1 MPIDHRTKAEAF
13 QNLHAGP
20 GAFVIANVWD
30 QGTARIMAGHGF
42 KALAT
47 SSGAAAGTL
56 GRGDGKM
63 SRAEAMAHARIIS
76 AATDLPVSG
85 DLENGFGDTPED
97 AATTI
102 REAAAAGLS
111 GASIED
117 YSGKAI
123 YPLDQAVKRIEAAVA
138 AARSLP
144 HPFVLTARSENF
156 LRGNP
161 DLDDTL
167 MRLKAFEAAGADCLM
182 APGLPDLAAVRQV
195 CQSLTKPV
203 NYMVAL
209 PGKTMTKADLESA
222 GVRRISLATSL
233 YRMAMT
239 GLIEAA
245 REIAEKGTFSYV
257 DRALPTGE
265 IIKHYQR

>member
-1 MPIDHRTKAEAF
+1 MPADQRTKAEAF
-13 QNLHAGP
+13 RKLHEGP

-30 QGTARIMAGHGF
+30 AGSARIMAGHGF

-56 GRGDGKM
+56 GRADGRM
-63 SRAEAMAHARIIS
+63 SRAEAMAHARTIA
-76 AATDLPVSG
+76 AATELPVSG

-102 REAAAAGLS
+102 REAAAAGLC

-117 YSGKAI
+117 YSGKVI
-123 YPLDQAVKRIEAAVA
+123 YPLDLARKRIEAAVA

-144 HPFVLTARSENF
+144 HAFVLTARSENF
-156 LRGNP
+156 LRGKV
-161 DLDDTL
+161 DLDDTIR
-167 MRLKAFEAAGADCLM
+167 RLKAFEAAGADVLM
-182 APGLPDLAAVRQV
+182 APALPDLAAVRQV

-203 NYMVAL
+203 NYMVGI
-209 PGKTMTKADLESA
+209 PGKTTAKSDIEAA
-222 GVRRISLATSL
+222 GVRRISVATSL
-233 YRMAMT
+233 YRAAMT

-245 REIAEKGTFSYV
+245 REIQEKGTFTYV

-265 IIKHYQR
+265 IIKNFER

>member
-1 MPIDHRTKAEAF
+1 MPLSPRTKAEAF
-13 QNLHAGP
+13 LKLHTGP

-30 QGTARIMAGHGF
+30 AGSARQMAGLGF

-56 GRGDGKM
+56 GRVDGKL
-63 SRAEAMAHARIIS
+63 SRAEAMAHAEGIA

-102 REAAAAGLS
+102 RDAAAAGLS

-117 YSGKAI
+117 FSGKEV
-123 YPLDQAVKRIEAAVA
+123 YPLDLAVKRIEAAVA
-138 AARSLP
+138 AARALP

-156 LRGNP
+156 LRGKP
-161 DLDDTL
+161 DLADTL
-167 MRLKAFEAAGADCLM
+167 ARLKAYEAAGADCLM

-209 PGKTMTKADLESA
+209 PGKTMTKAQLEDA

-233 YRMAMT
+233 YRAAMT

-245 REIAEKGTFSYV
+245 REVAEKGTFTYV
-257 DRALPTGE
+257 DRALPTSE
-265 IIKHYQR
+265 IVKHYQR